1 MKQVLGILGTILK
14 EKKQLVKTTEKIN
27 QIFGFPSKFLS
38 SSEVFLTTG
47 SLYKKEE
54 VKLYKVRGYLKMSR
68 IVTLLLNLQL
78 FPVKHAQFQLNGS
91 LGNPHCDATT
101 QDGNQNLKVNLT
113 KKQKNI
119 NIFTYISRSH

>member
-1 MKQVLGILGTILK
+1 MCNYF
-14 EKKQLVKTTEKIN
+14 EKKTTIQDNQKNKSNIWFSFKISFIN
-27 QIFGFPSKFLS
+27 RGVPDQR
-38 SSEVFLTTG
+38 
-47 SLYKKEE
+47 
-54 VKLYKVRGYLKMSR
+54 KLIQKGRTKVYKVRGYLKTSR